1 MIYTEVTITISGD
14 ITTGSGIT
22 IAELA
27 EAGFESFEETSTGV
41 RAWVPS
47 PQFSDDRV
55 RDLTVF
61 TSDEFNGS
69 DYSVKEIA
77 EANWNSRWEENY
89 PDVSIGKFCHIRAPF
104 HQSSGNYRYEIVIE
118 PKMSF
123 GTGHHETTRLVA
135 GAMEN
140 IDFSGKRVLDLGC
153 GTGVLAILAS
163 RMGAGEITAV
173 DIDEWSVTNSREN
186 CINNGC
192 TNITV
197 LHGDISVLPENSVY
211 DIILANITRNV
222 LTGYMKNF
230 GLMLADNGSLIT
242 SGFYRSDLDVI
253 SEAAGREY
261 LSLTGSMTEKEW
273 TVALFTK

>member
-1 MIYTEVTITISGD
+1 MVYTEVTITIPGN

-41 RAWVPS
+41 RAWIPA
-47 PQFSDDRV
+47 PHFSNERV

-61 TSDEFNGS
+61 TSDEFTGS

-77 EANWNSRWEENY
+77 EANWNSIWEENY
-89 PDVSIGKFCHIRAPF
+89 PDVSIGRFCHIRALF
-104 HQSSGNYRYEIVIE
+104 HQSSGNYKHEIVIE

-163 RMGAGEITAV
+163 MMGAGEITAV
-173 DIDEWSVTNSREN
+173 DIDEWSVINSREN

-192 TNITV
+192 TNITI
-197 LHGDISVLPENSVY
+197 LHGDISVLPENKVY

-230 GLMLADNGSLIT
+230 GLMLAGDGSLIT

-253 SEAAGREY
+253 SEAAGRE
-261 LSLTGSMTEKEW
+261 SLFLAGSMTEKEW
-273 TVALFTK
+273 TMALFTK